1 MKPPP
6 FDYSVADGLEHA
18 LELLAANADEGK
30 IIAGGQ
36 SLVPMLN
43 FRLARPSVLIDVNGV
58 QELSG
63 ISRSGGELRIG
74 ALTRHAAVE
83 RSPLIAGHWPL
94 LRAAVRWVAHPQIR
108 NRGTIGGSC
117 CHSDPSAEMPVAL
130 TALDA
135 RFIARS
141 AARGE
146 RELRS
151 AEMFA
156 GQLENGLED
165 DELLIAIRVPAVAPR
180 SGHAFREFA
189 RRKGD
194 YALGGAAVTLA
205 LAGDGTCS
213 SASIA
218 LLGAGPVPARATA
231 AEQVLVG
238 SDPVTAAVD
247 AAAAAIDGIAPTG
260 DLHGSSDYRRHLIGV
275 LTRRAILEAAGRA
288 REEDA

>member
-189 RRKGD
+189 R
-194 YALGGAAVTLA
+194 
-205 LAGDGTCS
+205 GDGTCS
-213 SASIA
+213 NTSIA

>member
-165 DELLIAIRVPAVAPR
+165 DELLIAIRVPAVAPILDLPQYLGIAAQENALR
-180 SGHAFREFA
+180 FVCAPGVAVRLRDLPAPEGPVSLLVGPEGGLEEGELLAARAAGFRA
-189 RRKGD
+189 I
-194 YALGGAAVTLA
+194 ALGPRVLRTET
-205 LAGDGTCS
+205 AG
-213 SASIA
+213 
-218 LLGAGPVPARATA
+218 LGAVA
-231 AEQVLVG
+231 AMMALW
-238 SDPVTAAVD
+238 
-247 AAAAAIDGIAPTG
+247 G
-260 DLHGSSDYRRHLIGV
+260 DW
-275 LTRRAILEAAGRA
+275 
-288 REEDA
+288 